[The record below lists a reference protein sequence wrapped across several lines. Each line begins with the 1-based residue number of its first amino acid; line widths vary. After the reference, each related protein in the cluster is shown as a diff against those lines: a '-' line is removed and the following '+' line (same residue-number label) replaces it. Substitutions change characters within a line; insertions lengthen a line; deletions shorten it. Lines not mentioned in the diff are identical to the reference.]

1 MDLSGFIRLLEAYRD
16 TRYLF
21 AADGIEHEVRI
32 DRRNP
37 QAEAWLAGRG
47 AAGAGFISADN
58 PRSQL
63 APAADNEAAR
73 QRLAEAV
80 RRRGVDAV
88 PHTGAGTD
96 GEWPSEHG
104 LLVLGL
110 PVAELTALAEEF
122 GQNAIVWFAPGQ
134 PARLVPTRLLFE
146 ALGAVAGTD

>member
-37 QAEAWLAGRG
+37 QAEAWLASRG
-47 AAGAGFISADN
+47 EAGAGFITADN
-58 PRSQL
+58 PRSRL
-63 APAADNEAAR
+63 TPAAENAAAR
-73 QRLAEAV
+73 QRLAEV
-80 RRRGVDAV
+80 VLRRGAGAV

-96 GEWPSEHG
+96 GEWPPEHG

-110 PVAELTALAEEF
+110 PVTDLIALAEDF
-122 GQNAIVWFAPGQ
+122 GQNAIVWFAPGR
-134 PARLVPTRLLFE
+134 PARLVPTRLLLE
-146 ALGAVAGTD
+146 ALRADA

>member
-1 MDLSGFIRLLEAYRD
+1 MGLSEFIRLLEAYRD

-21 AADGIEHEVRI
+21 AADGVEHEVRI

-37 QAEAWLAGRG
+37 AAEAWLAGRG
-47 AAGAGFISADN
+47 AAGAGFVTADN
-58 PRSQL
+58 PRSLL
-63 APAADNEAAR
+63 ASPAENAAAR

-80 RRRGVDAV
+80 RRRGADSV
-88 PHTGAGTD
+88 PHTGAGLD
-96 GEWPSEHG
+96 GAWPPEQG

-134 PARLVPTRLLFE
+134 PARLVPTRLLLE
-146 ALGAVAGTD
+146 GLRPDAGAD

>member
-47 AAGAGFISADN
+47 AAGAGFITADN
-58 PRSQL
+58 SRSRL
-63 APAADNEAAR
+63 TPAAENAAAR

-80 RRRGVDAV
+80 RRLGADAV
-88 PHTGAGTD
+88 PHIGAGTE
-96 GEWPSEHG
+96 GEWPPEQG
-104 LLVLGL
+104 LLVVGL
-110 PVAELTALAEEF
+110 PVAELIALAEAF
-122 GQNAIVWFAPGQ
+122 GQNAIVWFAPGEV
-134 PARLVPTRLLFE
+134 ARLVPTRLLLE
-146 ALGAVAGTD
+146 VLGTDAEAD

>member
-1 MDLSGFIRLLEAYRD
+1 MSLSDFIRLLEAYRD

-21 AADGIEHEVRI
+21 AADGVEHEVRI

-37 QAEAWLAGRG
+37 EAEAWLAGRG
-47 AAGAGFISADN
+47 ATGAGFVSADN
-58 PRSQL
+58 PRSRL
-63 APAADNEAAR
+63 VPAAVNDAAR

-80 RRRGVDAV
+80 RRRGAGAV
-88 PHTGAGTD
+88 PHTGAGLD
-96 GEWPSEHG
+96 GAWPPEQG

-110 PVAELTALAEEF
+110 PVAELTALAEDF

-146 ALGAVAGTD
+146 VLSMDAEG

>member
-21 AADGIEHEVRI
+21 AADGVEHEVRI

-37 QAEAWLAGRG
+37 EAEAWLAGRG
-47 AAGAGFISADN
+47 AAGAGFVSADN
-58 PRSQL
+58 PRSRL
-63 APAADNEAAR
+63 VPTAENETAR

-80 RRRGVDAV
+80 RRRGAVAV
-88 PHTGAGTD
+88 PHTGAGLD
-96 GEWPSEHG
+96 GAWPPEQG

-110 PVAELTALAEEF
+110 AAADLVALAEEF

-134 PARLVPTRLLFE
+134 PARLAPTRLLVE
-146 ALGAVAGTD
+146 ALGPDAGAE

>member
-21 AADGIEHEVRI
+21 AADGAEHEVRI

-73 QRLAEAV
+73 QRLAKAV

-96 GEWPSEHG
+96 GAWPPEHG

-110 PVAELTALAEEF
+110 PVADLIALAEEF
-122 GQNAIVWFAPGQ
+122 DQNAIVWFAPGR

-146 ALGAVAGTD
+146 ALGPDAGAE

>member
-1 MDLSGFIRLLEAYRD
+1 MELSGFIRLLEAYRD

-21 AADGIEHEVRI
+21 AADGAEHEVRI

-37 QAEAWLAGRG
+37 EAEAWLAGRG

-58 PRSQL
+58 PRSRL
-63 APAADNEAAR
+63 MPAAENDAAR

-80 RRRGVDAV
+80 RRRGADAV
-88 PHTGAGTD
+88 PHTGAGTG
-96 GEWPSEHG
+96 GEWPPEHG

-110 PVAELTALAEEF
+110 AVADLIALAEEF

-134 PARLVPTRLLFE
+134 PARLLPTRLLVE
-146 ALGAVAGTD
+146 ALRADAGAD

>member
-21 AADGIEHEVRI
+21 AADGAEHEVRI

-37 QAEAWLAGRG
+37 EAEAWLAGRS
-47 AAGAGFISADN
+47 AAGAGFVSADN
-58 PRSQL
+58 PRSRL
-63 APAADNEAAR
+63 VPAAENDAAR

-80 RRRGVDAV
+80 RRHGADAV
-88 PHTGAGTD
+88 PHTGAGLD
-96 GEWPSEHG
+96 GAWPPEQG

-122 GQNAIVWFAPGQ
+122 GQNAIVWFVPGEV
-134 PARLVPTRLLFE
+134 ARLVPTRLLFE
-146 ALGAVAGTD
+146 ALRAD

>member
-1 MDLSGFIRLLEAYRD
+1 MGLSDFIRLLEAYRD

-21 AADGIEHEVRI
+21 AADGAEHEVRI

-37 QAEAWLAGRG
+37 AAEAWLMGRG
-47 AAGAGFISADN
+47 AAGAGFITADN
-58 PRSQL
+58 PRSRL
-63 APAADNEAAR
+63 TPATENAAAR
-73 QRLAEAV
+73 QRLAETV
-80 RRRGVDAV
+80 RQRGAEAV
-88 PHTGAGTD
+88 PHTGAGQD
-96 GEWPSEHG
+96 GAWPPEQG

-146 ALGAVAGTD
+146 ALGPDAGTD